1 MTNVG
6 KPYILVVDDEFE
18 IRQLVRE
25 ILEDEGYEVSMAENA
40 ESARQSWRLRLPD
53 LILLDIWMPDMDGI
67 TLLKEWLDEG
77 DTSCPVIMMS
87 GHGTVETAVEATR
100 LGAYDF
106 LEKPLSLAKLLL
118 TVERALES
126 GKQQHENSGSK
137 QSSQDYVEPVGK
149 SAAIDRL
156 KDQIKRLSLHDTR
169 LLLTGEPGSGKGGF
183 ARYLH
188 VNSSRRDGPFIDV
201 AVGTIAPEY
210 SSVEFFG
217 KEEGERVHY
226 GLLEQAHGGTLYLGE
241 VGDMDDETQFRLLSV
256 LESRSF
262 LRVGGS
268 EQVHVDVRV
277 IASTRRK
284 LEDEIQA
291 GRFRRDLYY
300 LLNVVSL
307 HVPPLREH
315 SEDIPELLNFY
326 IDYFISRE
334 KVPFRR
340 FTVPVQNYLR
350 NYPWYGNIRELKNL
364 VQRLLILGSGEEIE
378 LDEVKMALGSAG
390 GVQSS
395 DYPEFYGLP
404 IKEAR
409 EHFEKAYLEYHLQRS
424 NGSVAK
430 LSSAIG
436 MERTHLYRKLH
447 SLGIKFKEKK

>member
-1 MTNVG
+1 MA
-6 KPYILVVDDEFE
+6 KPYILVVDDELD
-18 IRQLVRE
+18 IRQLVQE
-25 ILEDEGYEVSMAENA
+25 ILQDEGYEVSMAENA
-40 ESARQSWRLRLPD
+40 ETARQSWRQRAPD
-53 LILLDIWMPDMDGI
+53 LILLDIWMPDTDGI

-77 DTSCPVIMMS
+77 DSTSPVIMMS

-118 TVERALES
+118 TVERALDSSELTQENL
-126 GKQQHENSGSK
+126 GLRQHVY
-137 QSSQDYVEPVGK
+137 DYVEPIGK
-149 SAAIDRL
+149 SATIERL
-156 KDQIKRLSLHDTR
+156 KDQVKRLSKHDTR
-169 LLLTGEPGSGKGGF
+169 LLLTGEPGSGKESF

-188 VNSSRRDGPFIDV
+188 ANSSRREGPFIDV

-210 SSVEFFG
+210 SAVEFFG
-217 KEEGERVHY
+217 KEEVSRVHY

-241 VGDMDDETQFRLLSV
+241 VGDMDDEMQLRLLSV

-277 IASTRRK
+277 IASTRRS
-284 LEDEIQA
+284 LEDEIQE
-291 GRFRRDLYY
+291 GRFRRDLFY

-307 HVPPLREH
+307 SIPPLREH

-326 IDYFISRE
+326 IDYFIQRE

-340 FTVPVQNYLR
+340 FTVPVQNFLR

-378 LDEVKMALGSAG
+378 LDEVKMALGST
-390 GVQSS
+390 GVAQST
-395 DYPEFYGLP
+395 DHPEFYGLP

-409 EHFEKAYLEYHLQRS
+409 EHFEKSYLEYHLQRS